1 MKILIDTNIYLD
13 FYRSNND
20 SLKILSKIQ
29 NESNSI
35 ILTNQ
40 IIDEFY
46 RSREKVLKL
55 VKNIFLSESNI
66 ERTSSTFLPT
76 LTEYNDFSEN
86 QKKYLESRKYM
97 EYKIQDI
104 IDNISSDTI
113 ATEFKIFTDKIIEE
127 GNLLTRTEEIYNK
140 AIKRKY
146 EGNPPTSDKYSIGDE
161 INWEIVLANLK
172 DDIVIVGRDSTY
184 TENFNFLRQEYHRE
198 TGKFIIKLTNTISE
212 AFKIIGID
220 SSEIKSIEAKQ
231 IEDLNTYAKY
241 WHHKEIENEK
251 EN

>member
-29 NESNSI
+29 TESNSI

-66 ERTSSTFLPT
+66 EKTSSTFLPT
-76 LTEYNDFSEN
+76 LSEYNDFSEN
-86 QKKYLESRKYM
+86 QKRYLDSRKIIDN
-97 EYKIQDI
+97 KIQDI
-104 IDNISSDTI
+104 IDNISSDKI
-113 ATEFKIFTDKIIEE
+113 ATEFKIFSDKVIEE
-127 GNLLTRTEEIYNK
+127 GNLLMRSEDTYNK

-161 INWEIVLANLK
+161 INWEIVLANLM

-184 TENFNFLRQEYHRE
+184 TENYNFLRQEYHRA
-198 TGKFIIKLTNTISE
+198 TGHFIIKLTNTISD
-212 AFKIIGID
+212 ALKTIGIE
-220 SSEIKSIEAKQ
+220 SNEIKLIEAKQ

-241 WHHKEIENEK
+241 WHHKEIEVENE
-251 EN
+251 N